1 MNPHIVQLSRDPF
14 ARGDL
19 VRKTEPAGAQACR
32 WCGQVRKSGRL
43 FRYGWWSDGG
53 RLSWDSRP
61 FCSVGCRNTY
71 YS

>member
-1 MNPHIVQLSRDPF
+1 MSQQIVQLSRDPF
-14 ARGDL
+14 ARGDV
-19 VRKTEPAGAQACR
+19 VRKTVSAGPGGCQ

-53 RLSWDSRP
+53 RQTWDDRQ
-61 FCSVGCRNTY
+61 FCSVSCRNAF